1 MISGLSS
8 NEIRQRL
15 LEDRSLTLK
24 TAYDRARTLDLA
36 QKNSEEYVRNV
47 TPVYSAATGGAEDE
61 EDSIGA
67 ANSDRNTCY
76 FCGNNRHPRKTAQ
89 LTKPFV
95 TIVKRKVI
103 SIMLVYHHLLLL
115 LQLEYLLV
123 YHTL

>member
-15 LEDRSLTLK
+15 LEDRFLTLK
-24 TAYDRARTLDLA
+24 TANDRARTLDLA

-47 TPVYSAATGGAEDE
+47 TPVYSATTGGAEDE
-61 EDSIGA
+61 RDSVGA
-67 ANSDRNTCY
+67 ANPGRNTCY
-76 FCGNNRHPRKTAQ
+76 FCGNNKYPRKTAQ